1 MKSSQWAGKITSLVG
16 GGGLFLDVFQNIS
29 KELTPVAIEKY
40 LGGSDGPEEN
50 KNLFLDMMGDVL
62 FAVPSVIVARY
73 HRGESQGLYKRGT
86 PTPQYSQMWKLLRV
100 RTQRLIPYGPEVMW
114 GVVNVVLF
122 HMSL

>member
-1 MKSSQWAGKITSLVG
+1 MGLENHIAHWW
-16 GGGLFLDVFQNIS
+16 GGLFLDVFQNIS

-40 LGGSDGPEEN
+40 LGGSDCPDKK

-73 HRGESQGLYKRGT
+73 HRGESRGLYKRGAL
-86 PTPQYSQMWKLLRV
+86 TPQYSQMWKLLRV

-114 GVVNVVLF
+114 GLFNLVLF
-122 HMSL
+122 HMNL